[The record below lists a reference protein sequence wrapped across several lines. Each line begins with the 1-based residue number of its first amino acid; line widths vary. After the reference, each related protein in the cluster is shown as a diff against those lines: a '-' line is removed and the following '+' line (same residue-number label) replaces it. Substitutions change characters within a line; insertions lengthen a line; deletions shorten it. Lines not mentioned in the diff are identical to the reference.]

1 MRETLI
7 QTLSAVGKPTELYQS
22 PDGSQILLLP
32 YGGRVLGLFAPGN
45 DENFYWTHPALESAA
60 SAREFY
66 ASDLWHNSG
75 GDRTWLS
82 PEADIFFPK
91 FPDLSNYFQPR
102 QLDPGQ
108 YQVDRQGGAVR
119 LVNRLSVTM
128 SRSQVTVDL
137 EIAKSVGPAPNP
149 LRYERGLA
157 GLEDVEY
164 AGYTQHTS
172 LEILGQATA
181 QVGLWNLVQMPHGG
195 DLLIPTYVRAKP
207 KIYFNSVGTIPP
219 EDLLVTDHLV
229 RYKMRQ
235 TGEHKLGI
243 RAVSSAGRVGYL
255 YQNNDRWDLIIR
267 NFSVNPSGEYIDV
280 PWSDTEDLG
289 YSTQACNVNSG
300 LGQFSELEYHIPAI
314 GPGTGRTRCDDV
326 AQVWA
331 FRGLQQPI
339 LAVAQALLAP
349 LCG

>member
-1 MRETLI
+1 MPATLI

-22 PDGSQILLLP
+22 PDGSRILLLP

-45 DENFYWTHPALESAA
+45 DENFYWTHPALQSAA

-108 YQVDRQGGAVR
+108 YQVDRHGGAVR
-119 LVNRLSVTM
+119 LVNRLSLTM
-128 SRSQVTVDL
+128 ARSGAAVDL

-149 LRYERGLA
+149 LRYERGLS

-172 LEILGQATA
+172 LEILGEATA
-181 QVGLWNLVQMPHGG
+181 RVGLWNLVQMPHGG
-195 DLLIPTYVRAKP
+195 DLLIPTYIRAEP
-207 KIYFNSVGTIPP
+207 KIYFNSAGTIPP

-235 TGEHKLGI
+235 TGEHKLGV
-243 RAVSSAGRVGYL
+243 RAVSTAGRVGYL
-255 YQNNDRWDLIIR
+255 YRNQDRWDLIVR

-314 GPGTGRTRCDDV
+314 GAGTGRNRCDDV

-331 FRGLQQPI
+331 FRGPQQRI
-339 LAVAQALLAP
+339 LAVTQALLSP
-349 LCG
+349 RCG